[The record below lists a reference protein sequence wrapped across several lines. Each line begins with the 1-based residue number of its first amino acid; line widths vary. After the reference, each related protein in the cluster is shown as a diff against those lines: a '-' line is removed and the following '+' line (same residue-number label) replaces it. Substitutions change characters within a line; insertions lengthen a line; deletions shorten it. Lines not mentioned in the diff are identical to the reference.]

1 MPQFMNNLPRHSLA
15 NRLLRFVSIC
25 AIVYLVL
32 LLALMI
38 PFGFKNAQQAH
49 TELEQKLV
57 LSLSNSAAIALYVNN
72 HEIAEEVID
81 SLLLHDEINAVRLE
95 SLEGVTFD
103 KIKPGQFEKDMWLHA
118 NQYPLLSPV
127 DAKPL
132 GILYVHDNH
141 LVIQRKTLD
150 KVLYQILFV
159 LLQFLMT
166 FVVIALV
173 VKRIIGKPLRAL
185 SIAVSRATPGQV
197 KTVEV
202 DDINRNNEIG
212 LVANSINTFIE
223 NSHQALIREKELR
236 SQIERWEIYY
246 RGMAE
251 QDTLTGLKNRL
262 GCEKYFSHMKH
273 SEAYLSLLLIDLDGF
288 KAVNDSH
295 GHAVGDA
302 VLSTIANRYLHLTQ
316 EHFNQSVVGRIG
328 GDEFVIYL
336 PHRDGLEK
344 MEAFLLAFAEQLIE
358 SSNTPIEVKQ
368 LQVHVGC
375 SIGIATAT
383 AAKADME
390 KLLLQADNAMYLAKQ
405 DGKNTAR
412 FFRRPVSQSVG
423 N

>member
-212 LVANSINTFIE
+212 LVASSIN
-223 NSHQALIREKELR
+223 
-236 SQIERWEIYY
+236 
-246 RGMAE
+246 
-251 QDTLTGLKNRL
+251 TLTGLKNRL
-262 GCEKYFSHMKH
+262 GCEKHFSHMKH

-336 PHRDGLEK
+336 PHRDGPEK

>member
-1 MPQFMNNLPRHSLA
+1 MNNLPRHSLA

-212 LVANSINTFIE
+212 LVASSIN
-223 NSHQALIREKELR
+223 
-236 SQIERWEIYY
+236 
-246 RGMAE
+246 
-251 QDTLTGLKNRL
+251 TLTGLKNRL
-262 GCEKYFSHMKH
+262 GCEKHFSHMKH

-336 PHRDGLEK
+336 PHRDGPEK

>member
-1 MPQFMNNLPRHSLA
+1 MNNLPRHSLA

-38 PFGFKNAQQAH
+38 PFGFKDAMQTH

-336 PHRDGLEK
+336 PHRDGPEK

-383 AAKADME
+383 AAKAIWRSCCF
-390 KLLLQADNAMYLAKQ
+390 KLIMQCTLPNRM
-405 DGKNTAR
+405 GKTLR
-412 FFRRPVSQSVG
+412 VFFRRPVSQSVG

>member
-1 MPQFMNNLPRHSLA
+1 MNNLPRQSLA

-25 AIVYLVL
+25 AIIYLVL

-38 PFGFKNAQQAH
+38 PFGFKNATQAH
-49 TELEQKLV
+49 MELEQKLV

-81 SLLLHDEINAVRLE
+81 ALLLHDEINAVRLE

-103 KIKPGQFEKDMWLHA
+103 KIKPGQFEKDMWEHS

-132 GILYVHDNH
+132 GMLYVHDNH
-141 LVIQRKTLD
+141 LVIQRQTLD
-150 KVLYQILFV
+150 EVLYQILFV

-166 FVVIALV
+166 FIVIALV
-173 VKRIIGKPLRAL
+173 VKRIIGKPLQAL
-185 SIAVSRATPGQV
+185 SIAVARATPGQV
-197 KTVEV
+197 KTVEI
-202 DDINRNNEIG
+202 DEQNRSNEIG

-223 NSHQALIREKELR
+223 ASHQALIREKELR

-262 GCEKYFSHMKH
+262 GCEKHFSYMKH
-273 SEAYLSLLLIDLDGF
+273 SGTYLSLFLIDLDGF
-288 KAVNDSH
+288 KLVNDNH

-302 VLSTIANRYLHLTQ
+302 VLSTIASRYLNLTQ
-316 EHFNQSVVGRIG
+316 EHFAQSVVGRIG

-336 PHRDGLEK
+336 SHRDGPEK
-344 MEAFLLAFAEQLIE
+344 MEAFLMAFAQQLIE
-358 SSNTPIEVKQ
+358 VSNTPIEVKQ
-368 LQVHVGC
+368 VQVHVGC
-375 SIGIATAT
+375 SIGIASSTAT
-383 AAKADME
+383 QADME
-390 KLLLQADNAMYLAKQ
+390 KLLLQADSAMYVAKQ
-405 DGKNTAR
+405 DGKNAAR
-412 FFRRPVSQSVG
+412 FFRQPMSQSMG
-423 N
+423 H